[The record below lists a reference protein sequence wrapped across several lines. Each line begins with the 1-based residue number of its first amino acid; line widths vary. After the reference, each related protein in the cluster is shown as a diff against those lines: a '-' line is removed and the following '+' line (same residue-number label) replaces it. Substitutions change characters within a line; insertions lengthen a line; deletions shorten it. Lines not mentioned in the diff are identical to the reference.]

1 MKLRA
6 FVDHAAPV
14 GFDFYRTNIP
24 AALVGN
30 FCAEGLLEK
39 TSIFRTYCDSPAA
52 PLGDFC
58 TEGLLEKTSIFRTY
72 CASPVAPLG
81 DFCTE
86 SLLEKDFDF
95 SHLLC

>member
-39 TSIFRTYCDSPAA
+39 TSIFRTY
-52 PLGDFC
+52 
-58 TEGLLEKTSIFRTY
+58 
-72 CASPVAPLG
+72 
-81 DFCTE
+81 
-86 SLLEKDFDF
+86 
-95 SHLLC
+95 